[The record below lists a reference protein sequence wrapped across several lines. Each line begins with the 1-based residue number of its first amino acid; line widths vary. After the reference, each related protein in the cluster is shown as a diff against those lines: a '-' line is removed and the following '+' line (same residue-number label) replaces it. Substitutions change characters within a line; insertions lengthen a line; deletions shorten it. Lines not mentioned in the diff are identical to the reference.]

1 MKDLY
6 VDWDEYHRQ
15 IERLGLA
22 IHESGWHF
30 DSLLCLARGG
40 LRVGDVISRIYD
52 MPLAILAASSYREA
66 AGRSQ
71 GVLDIGEYITM
82 TQSELSGH
90 LLLVDD
96 LVDSGVTLN
105 RVVVHLRQRYPAVTE
120 LRSAVIW
127 YKACS
132 SFVPDYYVEYLP
144 TNPWIHQPFE
154 VYDAMGPE
162 KLAARLRSLYG
173 DFEIVL
179 DLILPDELAQP
190 LRTQLQFE

>member
-6 VDWDEYHRQ
+6 VTWDEYHRL

-40 LRVGDVISRIYD
+40 LRVGDILSRVYD

-66 AGRSQ
+66 AGHSQ
-71 GVLDIGEYITM
+71 GALDIGEYITM
-82 TQSELSGH
+82 TQGELRGA

-96 LVDSGVTLN
+96 LVDSGVTLS
-105 RVVVHLRQRYPAVTE
+105 RVVDHLKQRFAAITEVRTAV
-120 LRSAVIW
+120 LW

-132 SFVPDYYVEYLP
+132 AFRPDYYVEYLP

-154 VYDAMGPE
+154 VYDAMGPQ
-162 KLAARLRSLYG
+162 KLAARVRSG
-173 DFEIVL
+173 
-179 DLILPDELAQP
+179 A
-190 LRTQLQFE
+190 TG

>member
-1 MKDLY
+1 VKDLY
-6 VDWDEYHRQ
+6 VDWEEYHRL

-22 IHESGWHF
+22 IYESGWHF

-40 LRVGDVISRIYD
+40 LRVGDIMSRVYD

-71 GVLDIGEYITM
+71 GDLDIGEYITM
-82 TQSELSGH
+82 THGALRGS

-96 LVDSGVTLN
+96 LVDSGITLS
-105 RVVVHLRQRYPAVTE
+105 RVVEHLKQRYPAITE
-120 LRSAVIW
+120 VRTAVIW

-132 SFVPDYYVEYLP
+132 SFKPDYYVEYLP

-154 VYDAMGPE
+154 VYDAMGPQN
-162 KLAARLRSLYG
+162 LASRVRSG
-173 DFEIVL
+173 
-179 DLILPDELAQP
+179 A
-190 LRTQLQFE
+190 TN

>member
-1 MKDLY
+1 LKDLY
-6 VDWDEYHRQ
+6 VTWDEYHRL

-40 LRVGDVISRIYD
+40 LRVGDILSRVYD

-71 GVLDIGEYITM
+71 GALDIGEYITM
-82 TQSELSGH
+82 THGELRGA

-96 LVDSGVTLN
+96 LVDSGVTLS
-105 RVVVHLRQRYPAVTE
+105 RVVDHLKQRYSAIVEVRTAV
-120 LRSAVIW
+120 LW

-132 SFVPDYYVEYLP
+132 SFKPDFFVEYLP

-154 VYDAMGPE
+154 VYDAMGPQ
-162 KLAARLRSLYG
+162 KLAARVRSG
-173 DFEIVL
+173 
-179 DLILPDELAQP
+179 A
-190 LRTQLQFE
+190 TG

>member
-1 MKDLY
+1 MKDLF
-6 VDWDEYHRQ
+6 VTWDEYHRL
-15 IERLGLA
+15 IERLSLS

-40 LRVGDVISRIYD
+40 LRVGDIVSRIYD

-66 AGRSQ
+66 AGRAQ
-71 GVLDIGEYITM
+71 GALDIGEYITM
-82 TQSELSGH
+82 TKGTLEGN

-105 RVVVHLRQRYPAVTE
+105 RVITHLKQRFPSVKEIRTAVV
-120 LRSAVIW
+120 W

-132 SFVPDYYVEYLP
+132 SFKPDYFVEYLP

-162 KLAARLRSLYG
+162 KLAARLRSG
-173 DFEIVL
+173 
-179 DLILPDELAQP
+179 A
-190 LRTQLQFE
+190 TG

>member
-1 MKDLY
+1 LKDLY
-6 VDWDEYHRQ
+6 VTWDEYHRL

-40 LRVGDVISRIYD
+40 LRVGDILSRVYD

-71 GVLDIGEYITM
+71 GALDIGEYITM
-82 TQSELSGH
+82 TQGELRGG

-105 RVVVHLRQRYPAVTE
+105 RVVEHLKRRYSTLTEVRTAV
-120 LRSAVIW
+120 LW

-132 SFVPDYYVEYLP
+132 AFKPDYYVEYLP
-144 TNPWIHQPFE
+144 SNPWIHQPFE
-154 VYDAMGPE
+154 VYDAMGPQ
-162 KLAARLRSLYG
+162 KLAARVRGGASN
-173 DFEIVL
+173 
-179 DLILPDELAQP
+179 
-190 LRTQLQFE
+190 

>member
-1 MKDLY
+1 VKDLY
-6 VDWDEYHRQ
+6 VDWDEYHRL
-15 IERLGLA
+15 IERLSLA

-40 LRVGDVISRIYD
+40 LRVGDVISRIFD

-71 GVLDIGEYITM
+71 GGLDIARYITT
-82 TQSELSGH
+82 TQDELSGN

-96 LVDSGVTLN
+96 LVDSGVTLS
-105 RVVVHLRQRYPAVTE
+105 RVVAHLKERYRAINEVRT
-120 LRSAVIW
+120 AVIW

-132 SFVPDYYVEYLP
+132 TFAPEFYVEYLP

-154 VYDAMGPE
+154 VYDAMGPQ
-162 KLAARLRSLYG
+162 KLSARLRSG
-173 DFEIVL
+173 
-179 DLILPDELAQP
+179 
-190 LRTQLQFE
+190 TSS